1 MSRSRCG
8 LVILVAFLAL
18 LCVSLCGCARDG
30 SEPGQRH
37 AHEVGEIKVP
47 DTKP

>member
-1 MSRSRCG
+1 MSRFSVGAVR
-8 LVILVAFLAL
+8 LVAFAAL
-18 LCVSLCGCARDG
+18 LCVSLCGCARG
-30 SEPGQRH
+30 SSEPGERH